1 MSYVLS
7 NPPTT
12 KRTGLLGVVVVLHVG
27 LFALLMLTR
36 TVLPQIIESPL
47 IVDLIEA
54 VPLPQGP
61 KVKPSPIPI
70 PPVPQKKVAAP
81 PQKASQPVLET
92 TASSEPASSNA
103 PVVAVE
109 AKPAAPA
116 PVASGSHAVG
126 DAPLVQAR
134 FDADYLRNPSPPY
147 PPMSRRLGEE
157 GKVILRVRVS
167 ADGAAEQIEI
177 KISSGSSRL
186 DDSALRTV
194 RTWKFIPAKRGATPV
209 ESWVQVPIIFRLE
222 D

>member
-12 KRTGLLGVVVVLHVG
+12 RRTGLLGVVVVLHAG

-54 VPLPQGP
+54 VPLPQAP
-61 KVKPSPIPI
+61 KVKPSPTPI
-70 PPVPQKKVAAP
+70 PPLLQKKIAAL
-81 PQKASQPVLET
+81 PQKAKQPVLET
-92 TASSEPASSNA
+92 TDSTELASSNA
-103 PVVAVE
+103 PVVAAE
-109 AKPAAPA
+109 AKPAAPV
-116 PVASGSHAVG
+116 PVSEGSHAVG

-134 FDADYLRNPSPPY
+134 FDADYLRNPPPPY
-147 PPMSRRLGEE
+147 PPMSRRLREE

-167 ADGAAEQIEI
+167 PEGVAELIEV
-177 KISSGSSRL
+177 KVSSGSSRL
-186 DDSALRTV
+186 DDSAQRTV
-194 RTWKFIPAKRGATPV
+194 RTWKFIPAKRGGTPV

>member
-1 MSYVLS
+1 MSYILS

-12 KRTGLLGVVVVLHVG
+12 RRTGLLGVVVALHAG
-27 LFALLMLTR
+27 MFALLMLTR
-36 TVLPQIIESPL
+36 TVLPQISESPL

-54 VPLPQGP
+54 MPLPQAP
-61 KVKPSPIPI
+61 RVKPSPTPI
-70 PPVPQKKVAAP
+70 PPVLQQKVTAP
-81 PQKASQPVLET
+81 PQKAPQPVLET
-92 TASSEPASSNA
+92 TASTEPASSSA
-103 PVVAVE
+103 PVVVAE

-134 FDADYLRNPSPPY
+134 FDADYLRNPPPPY

-167 ADGAAEQIEI
+167 PEGAAEQIEI
-177 KISSGSSRL
+177 KTSSGSSRL
-186 DDSALRTV
+186 DDSAQRTV
-194 RTWKFIPAKRGATPV
+194 RTWKFIPAKRGGTPV

>member
-12 KRTGLLGVVVVLHVG
+12 NRTCLLGVVVVLHVG

-36 TVLPQIIESPL
+36 TVLPQVNESPL

-54 VPLPQGP
+54 MPLPQAP
-61 KVKPSPIPI
+61 RVEPSPRPI
-70 PPVPQKKVAAP
+70 PPVLQHKVPAP
-81 PQKASQPVLET
+81 PQKEQPPVLET
-92 TASSEPASSNA
+92 TASAEPASSSA
-103 PVVAVE
+103 PVVVAE

-116 PVASGSHAVG
+116 SSGSHAVG

-134 FDADYLRNPSPPY
+134 FDADYLRNPPPPY
-147 PPMSRRLGEE
+147 PPMSRRLREE

-167 ADGAAEQIEI
+167 PEGVAELIEV
-177 KISSGSSRL
+177 KVSSGSSRL
-186 DDSALRTV
+186 DDSAQRTV
-194 RTWKFIPAKRGATPV
+194 RTWKFIPAKRGGTPV